1 MTQPASDPEHENSA
15 VEAVA
20 GLLAVAAIVVALV
33 GIAYRPARLTP
44 AAIVVSLIAA
54 GMTTR
59 WRTLAATAAVVSGLA
74 WLIGM
79 SIAVITSHPLF

>member
-1 MTQPASDPEHENSA
+1 MTERAAKPTDENSA

-20 GLLAVAAIVVALV
+20 GLLAVAAVVIAVV

-44 AAIVVSLIAA
+44 AAIVITLIAA
-54 GMTTR
+54 AMTTR
-59 WRTLAATAAVVSGLA
+59 WRTLAATAAVISGFA

-79 SIAVITSHPLF
+79 TIAVITSHPIY